1 MNPGHARRVVIARIT
16 EETMQQPL
24 QITTRDVSL
33 SEVTENDIRAKA
45 EHLDTY
51 YDGIVGCRVV
61 VEGPGRHHRQ
71 GPYTVK
77 IDLTVPGSELV
88 VNRQT
93 DADLYVA
100 IRDAFDAARRR
111 LEDHARRQRGD
122 VKAHEA
128 VSYARVSA
136 LLPERGHGFLETP
149 EGREIYFH
157 RNSVLPPGFERLAIG
172 TEVRF
177 TEEAGDQGPQAST
190 VAILGTPGL

>member
-1 MNPGHARRVVIARIT
+1 M
-16 EETMQQPL
+16 EETVQQPL
-24 QITTRDVSL
+24 QITARDVSL
-33 SEVTENDIRAKA
+33 SEVAENDIRAKA
-45 EHLDTY
+45 ENLDTY
-51 YDGIVGCRVV
+51 YDRIISCRVV

-71 GPYTVK
+71 GPYAVR
-77 IDLTVPGSELV
+77 IDVTVPGTDLV
-88 VNRQT
+88 VDRQT
-93 DADLYVA
+93 DTDLYVA

-128 VSYARVSA
+128 VSHGRVSK
-136 LLPERGHGFLETP
+136 LLPERDHGFLETP

-157 RNSVLPPGFERLAIG
+157 RNSVLHPGFERLAIG

-190 VAILGTPGL
+190 VAIVGTPGL